1 MNLLDRHRFAPY
13 LIATRG
19 SDGQLAL
26 TLRDDINFIVLN
38 KKPGRDWSIVRKLA
52 AFFQEHQID
61 IVHSHNWETFLYA
74 FLAARLAQVPVFIQG
89 EHGRDTREIED
100 GWLKLRVKSLLAWQS
115 DRLITVSQD
124 IADLMIE
131 KWQVNS
137 DKIVVIPNG
146 VDLTRFKES
155 KNRTALRQ
163 WLGFP
168 GKAIVIGTVIG
179 TLRPIKDVPTL
190 LQAFATVSRQHSVC
204 RLVIMAGTNGPA
216 NGSVRDDHHQQIMN
230 IISSLGLE
238 RAVHF
243 VPPKQDVETY
253 MQSFDIYA
261 NSSLY
266 EGMSNTLLEA
276 MACGVP
282 VVATRV
288 GGTPFIVHDGYN
300 GLLVSPGAPDELANA
315 LCALAAN
322 PWLRERIAEN
332 GFRYARE
339 KHDLRSFVTAHER
352 IYEETYYQKTKRR
365 VLPER
370 SPESKELVH

>member
-1 MNLLDRHRFAPY
+1 MNLLDRHRFTPY

-26 TLRDDINFIVLN
+26 TLRDAITFLVLN

-115 DRLITVSQD
+115 DRLTTVSQD

-131 KWQVNS
+131 KWQVNP
-137 DKIVVIPNG
+137 DKITVIPNG

-155 KNRTALRQ
+155 NNRTALRQ

-168 GKAIVIGTVIG
+168 GEAIVIGTVIG
-179 TLRPIKDVPTL
+179 TLRPVKDVPTL
-190 LQAFATVSRQHSVC
+190 LQAFATVSRQHSAC
-204 RLVIMAGTNGPA
+204 RLVIMGGTNGPT
-216 NGSVRDDHHQQIMN
+216 NGSFRDDHHQHIMN

-243 VPPKQDVETY
+243 VPPQQDVETY

-261 NSSLY
+261 NSSVY

-282 VVATRV
+282 VVATKV
-288 GGTPFIVHDGYN
+288 GGTPFIVRDGYN
-300 GLLVSPGAPDELANA
+300 GLLASPGAPDELANA
-315 LCALAAN
+315 LYSLVSN
-322 PWLRERIAEN
+322 PSLREQIAEN
-332 GFRYARE
+332 GFRYVRE
-339 KHDLRSFVTAHER
+339 NHDLRSFVSTHER
-352 IYEETYYQKTKRR
+352 IYEEAYYQKTKRR
-365 VLPER
+365 ALPER
-370 SPESKELVH
+370 SSESKRLVY